1 MKTRFAP
8 APTGYLHLGG
18 ARTALFNYL
27 YAKKIGGK
35 FLLRIEDTDFARSTK
50 ESVDAILKG
59 LEWLGIEWDEGPYH
73 QSDRLAIYQER
84 AERLLADGAAY
95 KCYCTQDE
103 LSDMRKKQQAEG
115 RSPIYDGRCKGKAD
129 VPKPYTLR
137 FSVPQGKIKFTDLI
151 KGEMEFDSVT
161 LGDFV
166 IVRSDGIPTYNFVC
180 AIDDALMGITHILRG
195 DDHISNTPKQI
206 LLYSALGICPP
217 EFGHLPLIFGQDK
230 TPLSKRHGACDI
242 GYYKDEGF
250 LPEAMVNYI
259 ALLGFSTGDSQQIMS
274 RKELIELFSLKRV
287 GKSAGIFDPKKLL
300 WMNGEYIRS
309 SNIDRLVELSSEIF
323 AGFNKDWTKK
333 VLELY
338 RERIKKISELKDQAD
353 FFLKE
358 EIEIK
363 EDGEKILRKEGVL
376 ENLKKALGVLSE
388 TEPFTKETCEQ
399 SLRQLAEKANIKAGE
414 IFHPLRVAVTGRS
427 VSPPLFDTLELLGK
441 DKVLRRLEK
450 VISCLTVTIQV

>member
-27 YAKKIGGK
+27 YAKKMGGR

-50 ESVDAILKG
+50 ESCEAILKG

-73 QSDRLAIYQER
+73 QSDRLAIYKER
-84 AERLLADGAAY
+84 AENLLAQGKAY

-103 LSDMRKKQQAEG
+103 LARMRKEQQAEG
-115 RSPIYDGRCKGKAD
+115 KSPIYDGRCKGRREEAM
-129 VPKPYTLR
+129 PYTLR
-137 FSVPQGKIKFTDLI
+137 FSVPERKIKWTDLI
-151 KGEMEFDSVT
+151 KGEMEFCSST
-161 LGDFV
+161 IGDFV
-166 IVRSDGIPTYNFVC
+166 IARSDGIPTYNFVC
-180 AIDDALMGITHILRG
+180 AIDDADMGITHILRG

-206 LLYSALGICPP
+206 LLYSALGISPP
-217 EFGHLPLIFGQDK
+217 EFAHLPLIFGQDK
-230 TPLSKRHGACDI
+230 TPLSKRHGAVDI
-242 GYYKDEGF
+242 GYYKEEGF

-259 ALLGFSTGDSQQIMS
+259 ALLGFSTEDSQQIMS
-274 RKELIELFSLKRV
+274 RKELIELFSLERV

-309 SNIDRLVELSSEIF
+309 SNIDRLVELSGEVF

-333 VLELY
+333 VLGLY

-358 EIEIK
+358 EIEIQ

-388 TEPFTKETCEQ
+388 TEPFTKEICEQ
-399 SLRQLAEKANIKAGE
+399 NLRQLAESLNVKAGE
-414 IFHPLRVAVTGRS
+414 IFHPLRVAVTGRT

-441 DKVLRRLEK
+441 DRVLRRLEK
-450 VISCLTVTIQV
+450 VIPK

>member
-18 ARTALFNYL
+18 ARTALFNWL
-27 YAKKIGGK
+27 YAKKMGGK

-50 ESVDAILKG
+50 ASTEAILKG
-59 LEWLGIEWDEGPYH
+59 LEWLGIDWDEGPYH

-84 AERLLADGAAY
+84 AERLLAQGKVY

-103 LSDMRKKQQAEG
+103 LSEMRKKQQAEG
-115 RSPIYDGRCKGKAD
+115 KSPIYDGRCKGRREEQ
-129 VPKPYTLR
+129 KPYTLR
-137 FSVPQGKIKFTDLI
+137 FSVPEGKIKFTDLLR
-151 KGEMEFDSVT
+151 GEMEFSSET

-180 AIDDALMGITHILRG
+180 AIDDALMEITHILRG
-195 DDHISNTPKQI
+195 EDHISNTPKQI

-217 EFGHLPLIFGQDK
+217 EFVHLPLIFGQDR
-230 TPLSKRHGACDI
+230 TPLSKRHGAMDI
-242 GYYKDEGF
+242 GYYRNEGF

-259 ALLGFSTGDSQQIMS
+259 ALLGFSTEDSKQIMS
-274 RKELIELFSLKRV
+274 SRELIELFSLERL
-287 GKSAGIFDPKKLL
+287 GKSAGVFDPKKLL

-309 SNIDRLVELSSEIF
+309 SNIDRLVELSGEIF
-323 AGFNKDWTKK
+323 SGFDKDWTKK

-338 RERIKKISELKDQAD
+338 RERIKKISELKDQAE
-353 FFLKE
+353 FFLND

-363 EDGEKILRKEGVL
+363 EDGEKVLRKEGVL
-376 ENLKKALGVLSE
+376 ESLKKVEGVLSKIE
-388 TEPFTKETCEQ
+388 SFTKEACEQ
-399 SLRQLAEKANIKAGE
+399 NLRQLSENLNIKAGE

-450 VISCLTVTIQV
+450 TISWLEIK